1 MHTLMSRNKEIYGT
15 EGLIDSFEVD
25 VTWDHVKGIRLEW
38 LDRTDVWLVSDR
50 WALLSDEEQEQLIAF
65 RQALRDITDFDTAN
79 EAADGMPDAEEWFM
93 DA

>member
-15 EGLIDSFEVD
+15 EGLIDSFEID

-50 WALLSDEEQEQLIAF
+50 WALLSDEEQEQLITF